1 MFPMSCA
8 VSAEFGAYVIENQ
21 SYIHIILIPNPE
33 NMSYFRS
40 ISLCN
45 VLYKAVAKV
54 LSNRFKRVLPWIISD
69 SQRAFVPGLLITD
82 NVRV

>member
-1 MFPMSCA
+1 MSCA
-8 VSAEFGAYVIENQ
+8 ASAEFGANVIENQ
-21 SYIHIILIPNPE
+21 SYIHIVLIPNPE
-33 NMSYFRS
+33 NMAYFRP

-69 SQRAFVPGLLITD
+69 SQSAFVPGWLITD